1 MNITPQVALE
11 NLVTVYKTA
20 RLTAEE
26 HEVLKESIKVLYNL
40 INQSGNSKGNSESA
54 KGNSK

>member
-11 NLVTVYKTA
+11 NLVAVYKTA

-26 HEVLKESIKVLYNL
+26 HEVLKESVKVLYNL
-40 INQSGNSKGNSESA
+40 INQNGNSKGNSESS

>member
-11 NLVTVYKTA
+11 NMVTVYKTA

-40 INQSGNSKGNSESA
+40 VSENGNSRGNSEGV

>member
-11 NLVTVYKTA
+11 NMVAVYKTA

-40 INQSGNSKGNSESA
+40 ITENGNSRGNSEGA
-54 KGNSK
+54 KANSK

>member
-40 INQSGNSKGNSESA
+40 ISENGNSKPNSERIIT
-54 KGNSK
+54 NSK

>member
-1 MNITPQVALE
+1 MNITPQVALD
-11 NLVTVYKTA
+11 NLIAIYKSA

-26 HEVLKESIKVLYNL
+26 HEVLKESVKVLYNL
-40 INQSGNSKGNSESA
+40 INQNGNSKGNSESS

>member
-11 NLVTVYKTA
+11 NLVAIYKSA

-26 HEVLKESIKVLYNL
+26 HEVLKESVKVLYNL
-40 INQSGNSKGNSESA
+40 INQNK
-54 KGNSK
+54 

>member
-26 HEVLKESIKVLYNL
+26 HEVLKESVKVLYNL
-40 INQSGNSKGNSESA
+40 INQNGNSKGNSESS

>member
-11 NLVTVYKTA
+11 NLVAIYKSA

-26 HEVLKESIKVLYNL
+26 HEVLKESVKVLYNL
-40 INQSGNSKGNSESA
+40 INQNGNSKGNSESS